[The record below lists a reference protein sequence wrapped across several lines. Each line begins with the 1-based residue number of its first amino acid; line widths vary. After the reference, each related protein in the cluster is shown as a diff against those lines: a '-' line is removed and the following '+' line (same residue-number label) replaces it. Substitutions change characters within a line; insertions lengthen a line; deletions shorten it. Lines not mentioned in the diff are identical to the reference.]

1 MIDLA
6 FIRGFFPQA
15 ISNDSRFHRYMLKEY
30 LQLLILDHLANS
42 PYAVRL
48 TFIGGTNLRLIQ
60 GIDRFSEDLDFD
72 CKDMSGEAFHAMTDD
87 VVKFLHLNGLDVET
101 RDTPNPKLTAFRRNL
116 YFPQLLFDLGL
127 TGHREERFL
136 IKVEAQDQGVAYAP
150 EVATVNRMGFFF
162 QVQVPP
168 VDVLCAMKFSAILSR
183 QKGRDFYDTIF
194 LLSKTGPNIEFLKS
208 RTGLSTLD
216 DLRNALTDC
225 LKKVDLNKKKQD
237 FAHLLFNE
245 ANADRILQ
253 FETALNELSWIVG

>member
-6 FIRGFFPQA
+6 LIRGFFPPA

-42 PYAVRL
+42 PYAGRL

-72 CKDMSGEAFHAMTDD
+72 CKDMSGDAFRTMTDD
-87 VVKFLHLNGLDVET
+87 VVKFLHQNGLNVET

-127 TGHREERFL
+127 TGHREERLL
-136 IKVEAQDQGVAYAP
+136 IKVEAQDQGVAYVP

-183 QKGRDFYDTIF
+183 QKGRDLYDTIF
-194 LLSKTGPNIEFLKS
+194 LLSKTGPNLDFLKA

-216 DLRNALTDC
+216 DLRNAVKEC
-225 LKKVDLNKKKQD
+225 LERIDLNKKKQD

-245 ANADRILQ
+245 SNADRILQ
-253 FETALNELSWIVG
+253 FDTILRELSWIVG